1 MNAKQLYAFE
11 TGSQPSNLVCSI
23 CDGDNLSDDALLSHV
38 FQSEES
44 CLSRVIAVHTSDRI
58 NEKFP
63 FIEFVSGKTD
73 ALDGVV
79 SQLRACDFEVEGVS
93 TGCSGGVYFFKVA
106 AGRKLAVFKPHDEE
120 PNAPN
125 NPNSHKNVFGT
136 IGLKRG
142 ILSGESSFR
151 EFAAFLLDHQG
162 AAHVP
167 DTCLVRCWHPAFA
180 SSEPKEGSL
189 QLFRAH
195 RHSLEDYGNFS
206 AIDVCDLQHMAVLD
220 IRLCNVDRHLGN
232 ILVNYADKSSKW
244 DIAAIDHGYCLPDFS
259 GLCDVHFDWARWPQ
273 AQAPVHCAVAAYI
286 AQLNSDSDLDLLMRR
301 VPEICA
307 LRRAECLLSIR
318 ISTMLLQMC
327 VARNKTLAFVADLF
341 RAPLRSSSRDG
352 DAENPWL
359 CRRVCCGR
367 RLLFVT

>member
-1 MNAKQLYAFE
+1 
-11 TGSQPSNLVCSI
+11 
-23 CDGDNLSDDALLSHV
+23 
-38 FQSEES
+38 
-44 CLSRVIAVHTSDRI
+44 
-58 NEKFP
+58 
-63 FIEFVSGKTD
+63 
-73 ALDGVV
+73 
-79 SQLRACDFEVEGVS
+79 
-93 TGCSGGVYFFKVA
+93 
-106 AGRKLAVFKPHDEE
+106 
-120 PNAPN
+120 
-125 NPNSHKNVFGT
+125 
-136 IGLKRG
+136 
-142 ILSGESSFR
+142 
-151 EFAAFLLDHQG
+151 
-162 AAHVP
+162 
-167 DTCLVRCWHPAFA
+167 
-180 SSEPKEGSL
+180 
-189 QLFRAH
+189 
-195 RHSLEDYGNFS
+195 LEDLGDFS
-206 AIDVCDLQHMAVLD
+206 RIDVCDLQYMAVLD

-341 RAPLRSSSRDG
+341 RAPLRNSSMDG

-359 CRRVCCGR
+359 SRRVCCGR
-367 RLLFVT
+367 RLLFDA